1 MQTQTVARFGSAF
14 PTSPPTLRTGTPC
27 CSLASSTPFATKQ
40 QITSKMPSPSR
51 LPSSE
56 LSLSR
61 RVPAEGGPSSHSC
74 SLSPVPALGRA
85 TIPIL
90 GSLSP
95 FATAGSRQAHS
106 CRKPAGTRLEHAVWS
121 RPWLCGAAPPSVP
134 PPPPPAHPGQPCA
147 PHSEAVGRACLRE
160 HAGAG
165 SRAEQGRSTSL
176 GADPGSASLPLP
188 LRPHLPS
195 LLTQ

>member
-106 CRKPAGTRLEHAVWS
+106 CRKPAGTRLEHADWS

-134 PPPPPAHPGQPCA
+134 SPPSPGHAWQSCA
-147 PHSEAVGRACLRE
+147 LHSEAVGCARVYTSIQAQEVGRNKV
-160 HAGAG
+160 GARR
-165 SRAEQGRSTSL
+165 SEPTLALGRS
-176 GADPGSASLPLP
+176 
-188 LRPHLPS
+188 PS
-195 LLTQ
+195 LRAPRSP